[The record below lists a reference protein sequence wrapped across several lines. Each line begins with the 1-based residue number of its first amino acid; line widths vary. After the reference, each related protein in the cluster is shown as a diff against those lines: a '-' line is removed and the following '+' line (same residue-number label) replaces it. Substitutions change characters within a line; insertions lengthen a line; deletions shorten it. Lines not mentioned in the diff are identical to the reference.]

1 MLNDNIQDKRATILV
16 VDDTPD
22 NIDVLKGVLADEFI
36 VKAVTHGEK
45 ALSVAETAQPDVIL
59 LDIMMPGMD
68 GYEVCRRLKEMEAT
82 REIPVI
88 FVTAMSEITDEER
101 GFGVGCVDYLTKPIN
116 PALTLARVK
125 THTALRQAQLELK
138 EWNQSL
144 KSRVMHNVGNI
155 RKNIEKVHDLEAK
168 HKGGSVNSL
177 IIAVKGMLE
186 LHESRYA
193 THAITVSHLASGAAR
208 SMSLDYA
215 TIRMVT
221 LAGLMHDI
229 GKIGLPDYVIEKYEK
244 EMTENELRDYRE
256 HIVRSQLLLLDNE
269 ELNDVLLMVRHHHE
283 AFDGSGFPDGLKG
296 EEIPLG
302 ARLIAIADLI
312 DNAASSVQ
320 TDKADYAIMKLSVMA
335 GNLVDPKLTHH
346 FRIVTKAFYFEA
358 GKKSGSATEIEV
370 PPHELCPGM
379 QVTRDLVTKSGN
391 MLAVKG
397 TELEKSNISLIQRY
411 YITDPPPHGVF
422 VTLDTDNN

>member
-1 MLNDNIQDKRATILV
+1 MFNDNRQDERATILV

-45 ALSVAETAQPDVIL
+45 ALSVAESAQPDVIL

-116 PALTLARVK
+116 PALTLARVR
-125 THTALRQAQLELK
+125 THTALRQAQLKLN
-138 EWNQSL
+138 EWNNNL
-144 KSRVMHNVGNI
+144 KSRVIHNVGTI
-155 RKNIEKVHDLEAK
+155 RKNIEKVHELETK

-193 THAITVSHLASGAAR
+193 THAFIVSRLASGAAR

-215 TIRMVT
+215 TIRMIT
-221 LAGLMHDI
+221 LGGLTHDI

-256 HIVRSQLLLLDNE
+256 HIFRSQFLLLDNE

-283 AFDGSGFPDGLKG
+283 AFNGSGFPDGLKG

-302 ARLIAIADLI
+302 ARLIAIADII
-312 DNAASSVQ
+312 DNAASSVV
-320 TDKADYAIMKLSVMA
+320 TDKADYALLKLSVMA
-335 GNLVDPKLTHH
+335 GNLVDPKLIQH
-346 FRIVTKAFYFEA
+346 FRMVARALYFEA

-397 TELEKSNISLIQRY
+397 TELEKSNISLIQKY

-422 VTLDTDNN
+422 VTLDTDN